1 MSTGTIES
9 PKADTPRPRSSP
21 TRDKFAQ
28 AKWAK
33 KKVKRLQHRKAIRR
47 SHTNG

>member
-9 PKADTPRPRSSP
+9 PKVDTPRPRSSP
-21 TRDKFAQ
+21 ALDKYVQ
-28 AKWAK
+28 AKSDK
-33 KKVKRLQHRKAIRR
+33 KKAKRLQHRKAIRR